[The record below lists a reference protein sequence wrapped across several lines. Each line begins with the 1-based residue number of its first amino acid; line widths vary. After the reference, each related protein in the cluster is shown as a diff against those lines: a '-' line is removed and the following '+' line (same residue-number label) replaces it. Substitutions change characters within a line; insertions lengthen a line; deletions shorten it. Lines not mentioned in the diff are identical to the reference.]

1 MRKQK
6 ETPQLSSYA
15 NAKRQMLFPQRV
27 QDEIMTRLLLIP

>member
-6 ETPQLSSYA
+6 EKPQLSSYA
-15 NAKRQMLFPQRV
+15 NAKRQMLFSQRV